1 MRSVLNVIA
10 KEWTLDKKRIQMEN
24 QNKLYHFV
32 GIKGSGMSSLAL
44 VYMNKV

>member
-1 MRSVLNVIA
+1 
-10 KEWTLDKKRIQMEN
+10 MEN

-44 VYMNKV
+44 VLHEQGLNVKDQTLKNISLHKEI

>member
-1 MRSVLNVIA
+1 
-10 KEWTLDKKRIQMEN
+10 MEN

-44 VYMNKV
+44 VLHEQGLPVQGSDIEK